1 MPDLFQSNL
10 LSTEDIDSVL
20 FPEEKTEEKEQVKKE
35 EPKDQK
41 PKEEVKEVEKT
52 TPTPSIVEIEEDEE
66 EFEEDFKP
74 KDRKLSKD
82 KIENSLNYKA
92 IAEHYIESGDWIKP
106 DNWDEVKDEVDW
118 DGKFFADFQ
127 KQQFDA
133 KIKLALEEEKS
144 QFSPDYKQLLEHAK
158 SGGQIKDLLPSYQQQ
173 IEIAELDHTDLTQA
187 EEIIKTECE
196 AKGWSKKRTQS
207 YIESLKDQGNDTFA
221 EVAQEAKQSLIEA
234 FEEEREQLIAQQKYN
249 DEQRKI
255 QREAVIKKVREEI
268 QNFNEPDREKKEIED
283 FWLKPKY
290 QNGDRKYSEFEK
302 ISNEIYNDPVKFAKF
317 VKIIKNFDKIT
328 ESSKTEKQVKKETFE
343 FLLSGQKDLGKNN
356 NQTPESEKKSKQ
368 KGIYNP
374 FQISSGV

>member
-1 MPDLFQSNL
+1 MSDLFQSNL

-35 EPKDQK
+35 ELKDQK

-52 TPTPSIVEIEEDEE
+52 TPTPSIVEIEDDGEDLEE
-66 EFEEDFKP
+66 GFKP

-106 DNWDEVKDEVDW
+106 DNWEEVKDEVDW

-144 QFSPDYKQLLEHAK
+144 QFSPDYKQLLEHVK

-173 IEIAELDHTDLTQA
+173 VEIAELDHTDLTQA

-221 EVAQEAKQSLIEA
+221 EVAQEAKQSLVEA

-268 QNFNEPDREKKEIED
+268 QNFNEPDREKREIED

-317 VKIIKNFDKIT
+317 VKIIKNFDKVT

>member
-1 MPDLFQSNL
+1 MSDLFQSNL

-35 EPKDQK
+35 ELKDQK

-52 TPTPSIVEIEEDEE
+52 TPTPSIVEIEDDGEDLEE
-66 EFEEDFKP
+66 GFKP
-74 KDRKLSKD
+74 KDRKISKD

-106 DNWDEVKDEVDW
+106 DNWEEVKDEVDW

-144 QFSPDYKQLLEHAK
+144 QFSPDYKQLLEHVK

-173 IEIAELDHTDLTQA
+173 VEIAELDHTDLTQA

-221 EVAQEAKQSLIEA
+221 EVAQEAKQSLVEA

-268 QNFNEPDREKKEIED
+268 QNFNEPDREKREIED

-317 VKIIKNFDKIT
+317 VKIIKNFDKVT

>member
-1 MPDLFQSNL
+1 
-10 LSTEDIDSVL
+10 V
-20 FPEEKTEEKEQVKKE
+20 
-35 EPKDQK
+35 
-41 PKEEVKEVEKT
+41 
-52 TPTPSIVEIEEDEE
+52 
-66 EFEEDFKP
+66 
-74 KDRKLSKD
+74 
-82 KIENSLNYKA
+82 
-92 IAEHYIESGDWIKP
+92 
-106 DNWDEVKDEVDW
+106 
-118 DGKFFADFQ
+118 
-127 KQQFDA
+127 
-133 KIKLALEEEKS
+133 
-144 QFSPDYKQLLEHAK
+144 
-158 SGGQIKDLLPSYQQQ
+158 
-173 IEIAELDHTDLTQA
+173 EIAELDHTDLTQA

-221 EVAQEAKQSLIEA
+221 EVAQEAKQSLVEA

-268 QNFNEPDREKKEIED
+268 QNFNEPDREKREIED

-317 VKIIKNFDKIT
+317 VKIIKNFDKVT